1 MYLYGAS
8 GHAKVIYDILN
19 ALDIEVQGIFDDN
32 PNVDSLLGMPVSHDY
47 QGEAPLLF
55 CIGSNRV
62 RKMLDEKW
70 RVPYGTAVHPSAVIS
85 PTATIGEGS
94 VVMPGVI
101 LQTEVRVGR
110 HCIINTGATIDH
122 ECRIGDYVH
131 VSPNATICGDS
142 KVGEGTWIGAGST
155 VIQCVKIG
163 KWSVVGAG
171 SVVIH
176 DIPDGVLVVGNPARI
191 VRKLV

>member
-1 MYLYGAS
+1 MFLYGAS
-8 GHAKVIYDILN
+8 GHAKVIMDILQ
-19 ALDIEVQGIFDDN
+19 ALDIEVEGLFDDN
-32 PNVDSLLGMPVSHDY
+32 PKVNMLSGMPVRHDY
-47 QGEAPLLF
+47 QGENPVIF
-55 CIGSNRV
+55 SIGSNRV
-62 RKMLDEKW
+62 RKMLDERW
-70 RVPYGTAVHPSAVIS
+70 HVAYGTAIHPSAIVS
-85 PTATIGEGS
+85 PTASVGEGS
-94 VVMPGVI
+94 VVMQGAV
-101 LQTEVRVGR
+101 LQTEVTVGR

-131 VSPNATICGDS
+131 ISPNATICGDS
-142 KVGEGTWIGAGST
+142 EVGEGTWIGAGST

-191 VRKLV
+191 VRRLV

>member
-8 GHAKVIYDILN
+8 GHGKVILDILR
-19 ALDIEVQGIFDDN
+19 ALGIEMEGFFDDN
-32 PNVDSLLGMPVSHDY
+32 PKVESLAGIPVEHHY
-47 QGEAPLLF
+47 KGESPLVF
-55 CIGSNRV
+55 SIGSNRV
-62 RKMLDEKW
+62 RKLLDEKW
-70 RVPYGTAVHPSAVIS
+70 QVEYGTLVHPSAIVS
-85 PTATIGEGS
+85 PTATIGEGT
-94 VVMPGVI
+94 VVMQGAI
-101 LQTEVRVGR
+101 LQTETKIGR

-122 ECRIGDYVH
+122 ECRIGNYVH
-131 VSPNATICGDS
+131 ISPNATICGDS
-142 KVGEGTWIGAGST
+142 EVGEGTWIGAGST

-191 VRKLV
+191 VRKV